1 MYIRDF
7 PHVQRVTESGSELS
21 SSELDCDL
29 LLFICFLPLPLP
41 FFLPSAIQSYYLYT
55 NFIYFISNLLIFSFF
70 FYIQCNNFKLFLS
83 LTQLEQR
90 DGDNEQEV

>member
-41 FFLPSAIQSYYLYT
+41 FFLPSAIESYYLYT
-55 NFIYFISNLLIFSFF
+55 IVYFISNLLIFSSSFI
-70 FYIQCNNFKLFLS
+70 YNVIVSNFFLS

-90 DGDNEQEV
+90 NGDNEQEV